1 MGSLI
6 KSCSIGLA
14 DAAKL
19 VVLLSKI
26 DNHDKNTGK
35 HLFLRFMVLT
45 PSVSKKN
52 LNRECSIRVCT

>member
-35 HLFLRFMVLT
+35 YIITSLCPKLDQFNEMRRLMEQLT
-45 PSVSKKN
+45 FC
-52 LNRECSIRVCT
+52 R

>member
-35 HLFLRFMVLT
+35 
-45 PSVSKKN
+45 
-52 LNRECSIRVCT
+52 

>member
-35 HLFLRFMVLT
+35 YIITSRSPKLDQLSEMRRLMEQLT
-45 PSVSKKN
+45 Y
-52 LNRECSIRVCT
+52 RR

>member
-35 HLFLRFMVLT
+35 YIITSLCPELDQLNEMRRLMEQLT
-45 PSVSKKN
+45 F
-52 LNRECSIRVCT
+52 CC

>member
-35 HLFLRFMVLT
+35 YIIT
-45 PSVSKKN
+45 SPSPEFNQMSEMRRLMKQPTS
-52 LNRECSIRVCT
+52 RR

>member
-26 DNHDKNTGK
+26 DNHDKNTEEALLDSARE
-35 HLFLRFMVLT
+35 LFPAHNAESLC
-45 PSVSKKN
+45 N
-52 LNRECSIRVCT
+52 